1 MTFSADAEYDL
12 PSERIKKNFLD
23 LPDDALALIELVRI
37 NVADAE
43 SVETIE
49 GAVDALNSD
58 LLDRGLLGRTSQL
71 TSEFSVVSSR
81 ELKFK
86 DSHIQPV
93 YSPEEVSNGVF
104 EGVFAGCGAMPLN
117 GVSPE
122 LVYIVELPLDI
133 KGLKLRTVA
142 AAVDASKISI
152 EFAPIAPLETLAAFD
167 EDDKAGGSFKTLLRH
182 ESPIVREVTRGMMD
196 IMDTSDEVNADFLK
210 EMALLAIHILAQPG
224 FADNTANRNALTH
237 IFATFIDP
245 DALYAIE
252 GLEFAVQPT
261 DKGRHITIDELEARA
276 TIRAAAT
283 TTDFEYIAPK
293 EGVPG
298 SVKTLDTLQPA
309 YVVYDD
315 DGVEHVFPIK
325 WLKHFY
331 VAQYSREDASCD
343 SYTARFREEYPDL
356 FNPKKQPKKF
366 KFRLD
371 KYFNTGK

>member
-1 MTFSADAEYDL
+1 MTFGADADYYS
-12 PSERIKKNFLD
+12 PSERLKKNFLD
-23 LPDDALALIELVRI
+23 LPDDALALIELVRV
-37 NVADAE
+37 NVADAD
-43 SVETIE
+43 SIETIE

-86 DSHIQPV
+86 DSHIHPV
-93 YSPEEVSNGVF
+93 YSPEEISNGVF
-104 EGVFAGCGAMPLN
+104 EGVFAGCGVMPLN

-142 AAVDASKISI
+142 AAVDSSRLSI
-152 EFAPIAPLETLAAFD
+152 ELAPLAAL
-167 EDDKAGGSFKTLLRH
+167 EDDDQIGGSLKTLLRH
-182 ESPIVREVTRGMMD
+182 ESPIVREVVEGMMS
-196 IMDTSDEVNADFLK
+196 IMEANEEVNADFLQ
-210 EMALLAIHILAQPG
+210 EMALLAIHVLAQPG
-224 FADNTANRNALTH
+224 FAENAADRNALIH
-237 IFATFIDP
+237 IFASFIDP
-245 DALYAIE
+245 NTQYIID

-371 KYFNTGK
+371 KYFNTDE